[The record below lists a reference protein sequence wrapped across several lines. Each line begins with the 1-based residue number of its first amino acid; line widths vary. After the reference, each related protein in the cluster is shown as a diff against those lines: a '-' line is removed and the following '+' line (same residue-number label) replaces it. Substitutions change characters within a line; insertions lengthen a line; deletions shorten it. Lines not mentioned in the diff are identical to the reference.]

1 MCWTVTSRVASFT
14 FPTTSSSQPIA
25 GAAGTL
31 RCAAARA
38 VGGIA
43 VKQAASIAF
52 DDSRHTRASAG
63 RRILFPAALRVS
75 RGQRRNPCPECAAR
89 PWLGAL
95 SGARSG
101 ALNVVIWGLQQHR
114 LVPRPRS
121 TPWVMAVAGRVV
133 PERRANRS

>member
-63 RRILFPAALRVS
+63 RRILFPAGAGATSESMFALMA
-75 RGQRRNPCPECAAR
+75 RGV
-89 PWLGAL
+89 
-95 SGARSG
+95 ARSMSSFG
-101 ALNVVIWGLQQHR
+101 ASSSTGWSRDLE
-114 LVPRPRS
+114 VPR
-121 TPWVMAVAGRVV
+121 G
-133 PERRANRS
+133 

>member
-63 RRILFPAALRVS
+63 RRILFPAALG
-75 RGQRRNPCPECAAR
+75 RGQRRNPCAEWGAR
-89 PWLGAL
+89 PWRGGAP
-95 SGARSG
+95 SVARGVARSMSPFG
-101 ALNVVIWGLQQHR
+101 ASSSTGWSRDLE
-114 LVPRPRS
+114 VPR
-121 TPWVMAVAGRVV
+121 G
-133 PERRANRS
+133 

>member
-63 RRILFPAALRVS
+63 RRILFPA
-75 RGQRRNPCPECAAR
+75 GCGWE
-89 PWLGAL
+89 GA
-95 SGARSG
+95 
-101 ALNVVIWGLQQHR
+101 NVG
-114 LVPRPRS
+114 
-121 TPWVMAVAGRVV
+121 MASVGR
-133 PERRANRS
+133 